1 MPDQERAAALVEIAL
16 GESKRLVDPQP
27 CSPQQHDQGA

>member
-1 MPDQERAAALVEIAL
+1 VPDQERAAALIEIAL
-16 GESKRLVDPQP
+16 RHIERLVNPQP